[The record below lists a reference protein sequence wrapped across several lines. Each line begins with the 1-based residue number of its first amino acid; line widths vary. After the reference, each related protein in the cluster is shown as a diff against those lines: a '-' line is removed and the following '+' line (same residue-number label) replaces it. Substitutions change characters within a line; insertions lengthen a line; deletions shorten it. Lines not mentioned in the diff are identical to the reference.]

1 MPEILVVDDSLI
13 DLKIASRLLEQ
24 KKGWTV
30 RHARN
35 GAEALEQIEAHLP
48 SLVVTDM
55 QMPVMNGLELVERV
69 RDEFPL
75 IPIILMTAAGSEQIA
90 VTAIETGAASYVPKK
105 ELGADLVDTATRVL
119 AASEE
124 QRGRRRALNYLTEMQ
139 FMLENDLELLS
150 AVVSEVRQTV
160 RDRWRLD
167 EGDLRK
173 FAIAVDEALVN
184 AYFHGNLEISSE
196 LRIEDGQAYYALA
209 EERRLQEPYAPRR
222 IRLRLEMGRD
232 QVSVCIGDE
241 GPGFDPTQ
249 LPDPTEPGFLER
261 PCGRG
266 VMLMRTFM
274 DEVQFNEQG
283 NEVTLIKRRI
293 APSGDEV
300 LSGGE

>member
-13 DLKIASRLLEQ
+13 DLKVASRLLEQ
-24 KKGWTV
+24 KEGWTV

-35 GAEALEQIEAHLP
+35 GVEALEQIEAHLP

-55 QMPVMNGLELVERV
+55 QMPEMNGLELVERA

-90 VTAIETGAASYVPKK
+90 VEAIETGAASYVPKK

-119 AASEE
+119 AAS
-124 QRGRRRALNYLTEMQ
+124 QDKRGRRRALNYLTEMQ
-139 FMLENDLELLS
+139 FELENDLELLS

-160 RDRWRLD
+160 RDRWFFDDR
-167 EGDLRK
+167 GSMH
-173 FAIAVDEALVN
+173 FATAIDEALVN

-196 LRIEDGQAYYALA
+196 LRIEDAQAYYALA
-209 EERRLQEPYAPRR
+209 EDRRVQEPYVHRR
-222 IRLRLEMGRD
+222 INLRLEMGKD
-232 QVSVCIGDE
+232 QVSICIEDE
-241 GPGFDPTQ
+241 GPGFDLSQ
-249 LPDPTEPGFLER
+249 LSDPTAPGFLER

-274 DEVQFNEQG
+274 DEVRFNERG
-283 NEVTLIKRRI
+283 NHVTLVKRRVTP
-293 APSGDEV
+293 ADDAQ
-300 LSGGE
+300 LSGE